1 MCELDSLDWSLL
13 FVLFVL
19 LYFWYSNKPGNHVLL
34 FPGFVLSK
42 VQRKYK
48 KSITFS
54 ITFSMLVEPGMYFLY
69 FFKNWGFSLVHSPA
83 ICFVFAQTQ
92 PDNYL
97 LNAVMANTDN
107 NSVNNDEEDEQ
118 LGAST
123 SIDEEVDEVAQVSR
137 MDDYIQEKNGWR
149 LRCSTLHRWIQ
160 GNHLSDAVEE
170 QTTSYRANA
179 RAAKQ

>member
-1 MCELDSLDWSLL
+1 MTKQRIQKQVCFSCMCIVYLYLATTTFTRSSRSEQQQNMKIRIQFPMPTEHLLLPECLHTYSRGSSHTLGSVLSGIL

-54 ITFSMLVEPGMYFLY
+54 ITFSMLVEPGVYFLY

-83 ICFVFAQTQ
+83 ICFVYAQTQ
-92 PDNYL
+92 TDNYSPL
-97 LNAVMANTDN
+97 
-107 NSVNNDEEDEQ
+107 
-118 LGAST
+118 
-123 SIDEEVDEVAQVSR
+123 
-137 MDDYIQEKNGWR
+137 
-149 LRCSTLHRWIQ
+149 
-160 GNHLSDAVEE
+160 
-170 QTTSYRANA
+170 
-179 RAAKQ
+179 